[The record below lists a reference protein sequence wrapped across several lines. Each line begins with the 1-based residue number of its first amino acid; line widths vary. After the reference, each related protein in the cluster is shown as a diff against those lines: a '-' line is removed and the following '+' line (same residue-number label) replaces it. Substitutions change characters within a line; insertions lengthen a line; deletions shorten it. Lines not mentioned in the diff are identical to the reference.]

1 MSKKGNKKTA
11 NKSLETLKRKQYARG
26 GRRGNPPA
34 RKAAQP
40 VQELKQIKSAPIPL
54 KVSDQKPTKIGGK
67 PTPLPKPIGNKGID
81 PKSLFSDPVKVG
93 GIKNP
98 KDIKLPEP
106 SRSTGGGRG
115 RPIGNQPTV
124 PNIEQQLGS
133 GGRET
138 LLGNQT
144 PISNESIAPPRPPQP
159 LGESGQLQQLQRAA
173 LQESETIKNAQYTPK
188 GTSNLPNL
196 KDSLGS
202 QELFNQEKKSTGDT
216 ANFRRA
222 SHRNLKMWRNR
233 LLCLNPNSL
242 KQHSKA

>member
-81 PKSLFSDPVKVG
+81 PKSLFSDPNMGGG

-106 SRSTGGGRG
+106 SRSTGGGR
-115 RPIGNQPTV
+115 
-124 PNIEQQLGS
+124 
-133 GGRET
+133 ET

-144 PISNESIAPPRPPQP
+144 PIFNESYQAVEEVS
-159 LGESGQLQQLQRAA
+159 LLETNLQFL
-173 LQESETIKNAQYTPK
+173 I
-188 GTSNLPNL
+188 
-196 KDSLGS
+196 
-202 QELFNQEKKSTGDT
+202 
-216 ANFRRA
+216 
-222 SHRNLKMWRNR
+222 
-233 LLCLNPNSL
+233 
-242 KQHSKA
+242 